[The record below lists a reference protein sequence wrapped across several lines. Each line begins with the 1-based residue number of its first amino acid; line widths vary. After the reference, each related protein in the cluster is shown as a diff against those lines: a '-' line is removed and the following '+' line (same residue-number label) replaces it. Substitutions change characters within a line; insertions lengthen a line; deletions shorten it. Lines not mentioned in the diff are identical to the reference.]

1 MGPKPSKFH
10 GYIGPI
16 WSNPTPGL
24 DWAAQKFIAWYCS
37 GEGQC
42 DEDEKQRRD
51 QQHHDL
57 RATHGKHRQAHDKK
71 YYYIYI
77 CSRIELKM
85 TETETK
91 QLHQYVCTF
100 CYAVG
105 FAAVF
110 LSDANRIYHK
120 MVSQKLW
127 NAVVVSHVKNHPTRR
142 SVQLARSN
150 EGKTGL

>member
-1 MGPKPSKFH
+1 M
-10 GYIGPI
+10 
-16 WSNPTPGL
+16 
-24 DWAAQKFIAWYCS
+24 
-37 GEGQC
+37 
-42 DEDEKQRRD
+42 
-51 QQHHDL
+51 
-57 RATHGKHRQAHDKK
+57 
-71 YYYIYI
+71 

-127 NAVVVSHVKNHPTRR
+127 NAVVVSHVKKPPNPPER
-142 SVQLARSN
+142 SARAQ
-150 EGKTGL
+150 

>member
-1 MGPKPSKFH
+1 M
-10 GYIGPI
+10 
-16 WSNPTPGL
+16 
-24 DWAAQKFIAWYCS
+24 
-37 GEGQC
+37 
-42 DEDEKQRRD
+42 
-51 QQHHDL
+51 
-57 RATHGKHRQAHDKK
+57 
-71 YYYIYI
+71 

-120 MVSQKLW
+120 WFHRNSELQWWCHTSKSTQP
-127 NAVVVSHVKNHPTRR
+127 AG
-142 SVQLARSN
+142 A
-150 EGKTGL
+150 